1 MALIRGFCK
10 TLATLFLTLTKEH
23 CMESY
28 VVGKIRSEVRGRTLS
43 IVMTLF
49 ETLSCRGLKKW
60 KK

>member
-1 MALIRGFCK
+1 
-10 TLATLFLTLTKEH
+10 
-23 CMESY
+23 MESY